1 MKVFKLDLGFFFL
14 KCFKLNWSKLELKM
28 SQPIPT
34 GGTNCRSVSFVLN
47 QPKLPFELRFKK
59 SHKNSNRRA
68 QEEKT
73 NLKPKETRFAREFII
88 GGNNSRSVSFVS
100 ETNPNFPS
108 NSASTNLTK
117 IQIEELEK
125 RK

>member
-1 MKVFKLDLGFFFL
+1 MDESFQTRLGVFFL
-14 KCFKLNWSKLELKM
+14 KCFKLNWSKLELNM

-34 GGTNCRSVSFVLN
+34 GGNNCRSVSFVLN

-73 NLKPKETRFAREFII
+73 NLKPKETRFAQEFII

-100 ETNPNFPS
+100 DQPKLPFELSFNKS
-108 NSASTNLTK
+108 NKN
-117 IQIEELEK
+117 QIEELEK